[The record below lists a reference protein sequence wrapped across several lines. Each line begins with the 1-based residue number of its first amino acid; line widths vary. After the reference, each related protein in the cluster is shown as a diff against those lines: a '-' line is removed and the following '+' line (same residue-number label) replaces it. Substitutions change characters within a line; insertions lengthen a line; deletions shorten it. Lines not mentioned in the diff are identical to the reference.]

1 MVDAQTFL
9 VPNFS
14 YDGTAPDA
22 HFWVG
27 KGTSPGP
34 EGISFNRE
42 MGIILYLR
50 VPKPFRVWG
59 APSKKLK

>member
-1 MVDAQTFL
+1 MVVDAQTFL

-34 EGISFNRE
+34 EGISFNGGDGHITLPLE
-42 MGIILYLR
+42 
-50 VPKPFRVWG
+50 F
-59 APSKKLK
+59 PSLLEFGEHLLKN